1 MTDYRSNVLE
11 REEAVTDDTTTD
23 SPLHVGYQ
31 SWNRDNLCVESYHD
45 NILYYTSRWD
55 ALCPYVDV
63 TPEMLAMAKKPF
75 IVYAVPPESAYG
87 VPIND
92 KYGLVHVAAPDFWT
106 EPRRQRKFKELEKLC
121 RSLTVTESVV
131 PGAHLSFD
139 DVYEMGGIHFEN
151 YYIHSDEVEGF
162 IDYIQH
168 LDVLI
173 IRAFAENGDLVL
185 TDVSVLL
192 PERSQVYGSFCQ
204 WNPAYK
210 KYSPGIF
217 ACLLASQ
224 WAAKNGYRH
233 YNLGPVDDY
242 GYKALFVTDFEP
254 IFAVA
259 VTDVNHPLAR
269 DATSPLHTDFT
280 PAVWNRIH
288 RHVESRSAL
297 P

>member
-1 MTDYRSNVLE
+1 MTDSRSNVLG
-11 REEAVTDDTTTD
+11 REEQAAD
-23 SPLHVGYQ
+23 STPSDKTLSVGHQ
-31 SWNRDNLCVESYHD
+31 SWTQDNLCVDSYHD
-45 NILYYTSRWD
+45 EILYHTSRWD
-55 ALCPYVDV
+55 GLCPYVDV

-75 IVYAVPPESAYG
+75 IVYAVPPESPYG

-92 KYGLVHVAAPDFWT
+92 KYGLVNVAAPDFWT

-121 RSLTVTESVV
+121 RSLSVTETVIAGS
-131 PGAHLSFD
+131 ALSYD
-139 DVYEMGGIHFEN
+139 DVYEMGGVHFEN
-151 YYIHSDEVEGF
+151 YYIHNDEVEGF
-162 IDYIQH
+162 IDYIKD
-168 LDVLI
+168 LDVLV

-192 PERSQVYGSFCQ
+192 PDRQQVYGSFCQ
-204 WNPAYK
+204 WNPEYK

-217 ACLLASQ
+217 ACLLASK

-242 GYKALFVTDFEP
+242 GYKALFVTEFEP

-259 VTDVNHPLAR
+259 ITDLDHPLAL
-269 DATSPLHTDFT
+269 DTTSPLHTDFT

-288 RHVESRSAL
+288 RHL
-297 P
+297 

>member
-1 MTDYRSNVLE
+1 MTDYRSISHV
-11 REEAVTDDTTTD
+11 REEHFTD
-23 SPLHVGYQ
+23 SATPNQTLSVGYQ
-31 SWNRDNLCVESYHD
+31 SWNQDNLCVESYHEET
-45 NILYYTSRWD
+45 LYYTSRWD

-63 TPEMLAMAKKPF
+63 TPDMLAMAQKPF

-92 KYGLVHVAAPDFWT
+92 KYGMVNVAAEGFWT

-131 PGAHLSFD
+131 AGSSLSYD
-139 DVYEMGGIHFEN
+139 DVYEMGGVHFEN
-151 YYIHSDEVEGF
+151 YYIHTDEVEGF
-162 IDYIQH
+162 IDYIKD

-173 IRAFAENGDLVL
+173 IRAFADNGDLVL

-204 WNPAYK
+204 WNPEYK

-217 ACLLASQ
+217 ACLLASK
-224 WAAKNGYRH
+224 WTANNGYRL

-242 GYKALFVTDFEP
+242 SYKALFVTEFEP

-259 VTDVNHPLAR
+259 VTDEDHPLAL
-269 DATSPLHTDFT
+269 DKTSPLHTDFT
-280 PAVWNRIH
+280 PAVWNKIH
-288 RHVESRSAL
+288 RQG
-297 P
+297 

>member
-1 MTDYRSNVLE
+1 MTDYRSISHE
-11 REEAVTDDTTTD
+11 REEHFTD
-23 SPLHVGYQ
+23 SATPNQTLSVGYQ
-31 SWNRDNLCVESYHD
+31 SWNQDNLCVESYHEET
-45 NILYYTSRWD
+45 LYYTSRWD

-63 TPEMLAMAKKPF
+63 TPDMLAMAKKPF

-92 KYGLVHVAAPDFWT
+92 KYGMVNVAAEGFWT

-131 PGAHLSFD
+131 PGSSLSYD
-139 DVYEMGGIHFEN
+139 DVYEMGGVHFEN
-151 YYIHSDEVEGF
+151 YYIHTDEVEGF
-162 IDYIQH
+162 IDYIKD

-204 WNPAYK
+204 WNPDYK
-210 KYSPGIF
+210 KFSPGIF
-217 ACLLASQ
+217 ACLLASK
-224 WAAKNGYRH
+224 WTAKNGYRL

-242 GYKALFVTDFEP
+242 SYKALFVTEFEP

-259 VTDVNHPLAR
+259 VTDENHPLAL
-269 DATSPLHTDFT
+269 DKTSPLHTDFT
-280 PAVWNRIH
+280 PAVWNKIH
-288 RHVESRSAL
+288 RQG
-297 P
+297 

>member
-1 MTDYRSNVLE
+1 MTDYRSISHV
-11 REEAVTDDTTTD
+11 REEHFTD
-23 SPLHVGYQ
+23 SATPNQTLSVGYQ
-31 SWNRDNLCVESYHD
+31 SWTQDNLCVDSYHEET
-45 NILYYTSRWD
+45 LYYTSRWD

-63 TPEMLAMAKKPF
+63 TPDMLAMAKKPF

-92 KYGLVHVAAPDFWT
+92 KYGMVNVAAEGFWT

-131 PGAHLSFD
+131 PGSSLTYD
-139 DVYEMGGIHFEN
+139 DVYEMGGVHFEN
-151 YYIHSDEVEGF
+151 YYIHTDEVEGF
-162 IDYIQH
+162 IDYIKD

-173 IRAFAENGDLVL
+173 IRAFADNGDLVL

-204 WNPAYK
+204 WNPEYK

-217 ACLLASQ
+217 ACLLASK
-224 WAAKNGYRH
+224 WTANNGYRL

-242 GYKALFVTDFEP
+242 SYKALFVTEFEP

-259 VTDVNHPLAR
+259 VTDEDHPLAL
-269 DATSPLHTDFT
+269 DKTSPLHTDFT
-280 PAVWNRIH
+280 PSVWNQIH
-288 RHVESRSAL
+288 RQG
-297 P
+297 

>member
-1 MTDYRSNVLE
+1 MTDYRSTSHV
-11 REEAVTDDTTTD
+11 REEHFTD
-23 SPLHVGYQ
+23 SATPHQTLSVGYQ
-31 SWNRDNLCVESYHD
+31 SWTQDNLCVDSYHEET
-45 NILYYTSRWD
+45 LYYTSRWD

-63 TPEMLAMAKKPF
+63 TPDMLAMAKKPF

-92 KYGLVHVAAPDFWT
+92 KYGMVNVAAEGFWT

-131 PGAHLSFD
+131 PGSSLSYD
-139 DVYEMGGIHFEN
+139 DVYEMGGVHFAN
-151 YYIHSDEVEGF
+151 YYIHTDEVEGF
-162 IDYIQH
+162 IDYIKD

-173 IRAFAENGDLVL
+173 IRAFADNGDLVL

-192 PERSQVYGSFCQ
+192 PKRSQVYGSFCQ
-204 WNPAYK
+204 WNPEYK

-217 ACLLASQ
+217 ACLLASK
-224 WAAKNGYRH
+224 WTANNGYRL

-242 GYKALFVTDFEP
+242 SYKALFVTEFEP

-259 VTDVNHPLAR
+259 VTDEDHPLAL
-269 DATSPLHTDFT
+269 DKTSPLHTDFT
-280 PAVWNRIH
+280 PAVWNQIH
-288 RHVESRSAL
+288 RQG
-297 P
+297 

>member
-1 MTDYRSNVLE
+1 MTDSRSNVLE
-11 REEAVTDDTTTD
+11 REEHFADTSTSNPD
-23 SPLHVGYQ
+23 QSVGYQ
-31 SWNRDNLCVESYHD
+31 SWNEDNLCVDSYHEE
-45 NILYYTSRWD
+45 IHYYTSRWD

-75 IVYAVPPESAYG
+75 IVYAIPPESAYG

-92 KYGLVHVAAPDFWT
+92 KYGMVNVAAEGFWT
-106 EPRRQRKFKELEKLC
+106 EPRRERKFKELEKLC

-131 PGAHLSFD
+131 PGSSLTFD
-139 DVYEMGGIHFEN
+139 DVYEMGGVHFEN
-151 YYIHSDEVEGF
+151 YYIHTDEVEGF
-162 IDYIQH
+162 IDYIKN

-185 TDVSVLL
+185 TDLSVLL

-204 WNPAYK
+204 WNPEYK
-210 KYSPGIF
+210 RFSPGIF
-217 ACLLASQ
+217 ACLLASK

-242 GYKALFVTDFEP
+242 GYKALFVNEFEP

-259 VTDVNHPLAR
+259 VTDPDHPLAL
-269 DATSPLHTDFT
+269 DTTSPLHTDFS
-280 PAVWNRIH
+280 PSVWNKIYRN
-288 RHVESRSAL
+288 

>member
-1 MTDYRSNVLE
+1 MTDYRSNTLE
-11 REEAVTDDTTTD
+11 REAHFTESSAPNHTL
-23 SPLHVGYQ
+23 SVGYQ
-31 SWNRDNLCVESYHD
+31 SWNQDNLCVDSYHEET
-45 NILYYTSRWD
+45 LYYTSRWD

-92 KYGLVHVAAPDFWT
+92 KYGMVNVAAEGFWT
-106 EPRRQRKFKELEKLC
+106 EPRRERKFKELEKLC

-131 PGAHLSFD
+131 PGSSLSYD
-139 DVYEMGGIHFEN
+139 DVYEMGGVHFEN
-151 YYIHSDEVEGF
+151 YYIHTDEVEGF
-162 IDYIQH
+162 IDYIKN

-204 WNPAYK
+204 WNPEYK

-217 ACLLASQ
+217 ACLLASK
-224 WAAKNGYRH
+224 WTAKNGYRL

-242 GYKALFVTDFEP
+242 SYKALFVTEFEP

-259 VTDVNHPLAR
+259 VTDENHPLAL
-269 DATSPLHTDFT
+269 DKTSPLHTDFT
-280 PAVWNRIH
+280 PAVWNKIH
-288 RHVESRSAL
+288 RQG
-297 P
+297 

>member
-1 MTDYRSNVLE
+1 MTDYRSNTLE
-11 REEAVTDDTTTD
+11 REAHFSESATPNHTL
-23 SPLHVGYQ
+23 SVGYQ
-31 SWNRDNLCVESYHD
+31 SWNQDNLCVDSYHEET
-45 NILYYTSRWD
+45 LYYTSRWD

-92 KYGLVHVAAPDFWT
+92 KYGMVNVAAEGFWT
-106 EPRRQRKFKELEKLC
+106 EPRRERKFKELEKLC

-131 PGAHLSFD
+131 PGSSLSYD
-139 DVYEMGGIHFEN
+139 DVYEMGGVHFEN
-151 YYIHSDEVEGF
+151 YYIHTDEVEGF
-162 IDYIQH
+162 IDYIKN

-204 WNPAYK
+204 WNPEYK

-217 ACLLASQ
+217 ACLLASK
-224 WAAKNGYRH
+224 WTAKNGYRL

-242 GYKALFVTDFEP
+242 SYKALFVTEFEP

-259 VTDVNHPLAR
+259 VTDENHPLAL
-269 DATSPLHTDFT
+269 DETSPLHTDFT
-280 PAVWNRIH
+280 PAVWNKIH
-288 RHVESRSAL
+288 RQG
-297 P
+297 

>member
-1 MTDYRSNVLE
+1 MTDSRSNALE
-11 REEAVTDDTTTD
+11 REEHATDSTPSDTTMR
-23 SPLHVGYQ
+23 VGHQ
-31 SWNRDNLCVESYHD
+31 SWTPDNLCVDSYHEE
-45 NILYYTSRWD
+45 ILYHTSRWD
-55 ALCPYVDV
+55 GLCPYVDV

-75 IVYAVPPESAYG
+75 IVYAVPPESPYG

-92 KYGLVHVAAPDFWT
+92 KYGMVNVAAPDFWT

-121 RSLTVTESVV
+121 RSLTVTETVIAGS
-131 PGAHLSFD
+131 ALSYD
-139 DVYEMGGIHFEN
+139 DIYEMGGVHFEN
-151 YYIHSDEVEGF
+151 YYIHNDEVEGF
-162 IDYIQH
+162 IDYIKD
-168 LDVLI
+168 LDVLV

-192 PERSQVYGSFCQ
+192 PERQQVYGSFCQ
-204 WNPAYK
+204 WNPEYK

-217 ACLLASQ
+217 ACLLASK

-242 GYKALFVTDFEP
+242 GYKALFVTEFEP

-259 VTDVNHPLAR
+259 MTDPDHPLAL
-269 DATSPLHTDFT
+269 DTTSPLHTDFT

-288 RHVESRSAL
+288 RHI
-297 P
+297 

>member
-1 MTDYRSNVLE
+1 MTDYRSNSLE
-11 REEAVTDDTTTD
+11 REEHFTDTP
-23 SPLHVGYQ
+23 PLNQTLNVGYQ
-31 SWNRDNLCVESYHD
+31 SWNQDNLCVDSYHED
-45 NILYYTSRWD
+45 TLYYTSRWD

-63 TPEMLAMAKKPF
+63 TPEMLSMAKKPF

-92 KYGLVHVAAPDFWT
+92 KYGMVNVAAEGFWT

-131 PGAHLSFD
+131 PGSSLSFE
-139 DVYEMGGIHFEN
+139 DVYEMGGVHFEN
-151 YYIHSDEVEGF
+151 YYIHTDEVEGF
-162 IDYIQH
+162 IDYIKN

-204 WNPAYK
+204 WNPEYK

-217 ACLLASQ
+217 ACLLASK
-224 WAAKNGYRH
+224 WTANNGYRL

-242 GYKALFVTDFEP
+242 SYKALFVTEFEP

-259 VTDVNHPLAR
+259 VTDENHPLAM
-269 DATSPLHTDFT
+269 DKTSPLHTDFT
-280 PAVWNRIH
+280 PAVWNKIH
-288 RHVESRSAL
+288 RQG
-297 P
+297 

>member
-1 MTDYRSNVLE
+1 MTDSRSNALG
-11 REEAVTDDTTTD
+11 REEHAAESTPSDETL
-23 SPLHVGYQ
+23 SVGYQ
-31 SWNRDNLCVESYHD
+31 SWNQDNLCVDSYHED
-45 NILYYTSRWD
+45 ILYHTSRWD
-55 ALCPYVDV
+55 GLCPYVDV

-75 IVYAVPPESAYG
+75 IVYAVPPESQYG

-92 KYGLVHVAAPDFWT
+92 KYGLVHVADPDFWT

-121 RSLTVTESVV
+121 RTLTVTETVV
-131 PGAHLSFD
+131 AGSALSYE
-139 DVYEMGGIHFEN
+139 DVYEMGGVHFEN
-151 YYIHSDEVEGF
+151 YYIHTDEVEGF
-162 IDYIQH
+162 IDYIKN

-192 PERSQVYGSFCQ
+192 PERQQVYGSFCQ
-204 WNPAYK
+204 WNPEYK

-217 ACLLASQ
+217 ACLLASK

-242 GYKALFVTDFEP
+242 GYKALFVTEFEP

-259 VTDVNHPLAR
+259 MTDVDHPLAL
-269 DATSPLHTDFT
+269 DTTSPLHTDFT

-288 RHVESRSAL
+288 RHI
-297 P
+297 